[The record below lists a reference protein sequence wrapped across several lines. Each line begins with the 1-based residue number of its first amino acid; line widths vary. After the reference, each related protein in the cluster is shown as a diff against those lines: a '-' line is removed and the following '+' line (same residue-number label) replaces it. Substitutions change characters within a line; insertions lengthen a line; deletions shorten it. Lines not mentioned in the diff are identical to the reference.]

1 MQPPVAYNAPH
12 RAADTGQRER
22 ARLPGKTMEY
32 RTRRMKLILKLIAGI
47 VLGTLLGLYAPEWIT
62 RILITVKA
70 LFGELLF
77 FTIPLLI
84 LFFISSGI
92 AALPGQSGR
101 LLGRSLGLAYVSTLL
116 AGSLAF
122 LVAALVV
129 PALTRSTAAFD
140 AGQASA
146 LLPYV
151 SVTVPPV
158 FNVMTALLLA
168 FVFGLGIAATGASSL
183 RTLSDQGRD
192 VIQWVLLRA
201 IIPMLPL
208 YIAGVFAEMAAAGTV
223 FVTLRSFAI
232 VLLMAVLLHWVWI
245 VMLFVIAG
253 MRVRRSPLLL
263 IRTMLPA
270 YLTALGTMSSAAT
283 IPVSLQCSKNNGVSE
298 DVANFTVPL
307 FATVHLSGST
317 ITIVSCAVAVISMQ
331 SGLDIPPLSV
341 MVPFIL
347 TLGVVMLAAPGVPG
361 GAVMSA
367 VGLLGSMLGFGESAL
382 ALMIALYLAQDSF
395 GTACNV
401 TGDGALALILDQPP
415 HA

>member
-1 MQPPVAYNAPH
+1 
-12 RAADTGQRER
+12 
-22 ARLPGKTMEY
+22 
-32 RTRRMKLILKLIAGI
+32 MKLILKLVLGILAGI
-47 VLGTLLGLYAPEWIT
+47 LLGLYAPEWMT

-77 FTIPLLI
+77 FTVPLLI

-92 AALPGQSGR
+92 AALPHKSGQ
-101 LLGRSLGLAYVSTLL
+101 LLGRSLGLAYISTLL
-116 AGSLAF
+116 AGTFAF
-122 LVAALVV
+122 LVAAIVV
-129 PALTRSTAAFD
+129 PAFTDPTDAFD
-140 AGQASA
+140 AGQAQV

-151 SVTVPPV
+151 SMTVPPV

-183 RTLSDQGRD
+183 KTLSDQGRD
-192 VIQWVLLRA
+192 VIQWLLLKA
-201 IIPMLPL
+201 IIPMLPV

-223 FVTLRSFAI
+223 FVTLRSFAV
-232 VLLMAVLLHWVWI
+232 VLMLAVVLHWVWI
-245 VMLFVIAG
+245 VLLFVLAG
-253 MRVRRSPLLL
+253 LRSGRSPVALM
-263 IRTMLPA
+263 RNMLPA
-270 YLTALGTMSSAAT
+270 YFTALGTMSSAAT
-283 IPVSLQCSKNNGVSE
+283 IPVSLQSSKNNGVSE
-298 DVANFTVPL
+298 HVANFTVPL

-331 SGLDIPPLSV
+331 SGLDIPPISL

-401 TGDGALALILDQPP
+401 TGDGALALMLDQPP
-415 HA
+415 RA

>member
-1 MQPPVAYNAPH
+1 
-12 RAADTGQRER
+12 
-22 ARLPGKTMEY
+22 
-32 RTRRMKLILKLIAGI
+32 MKLIIKLIAGI
-47 VLGTLLGLYAPEWIT
+47 TLGIVLGLFAPEWIT

-70 LFGELLF
+70 LFAELLF
-77 FTIPLLI
+77 FTVPLLI
-84 LFFISSGI
+84 LFFITSGI
-92 AALPGQSGR
+92 AALPQKSGQ

-116 AGSLAF
+116 AGLLTF
-122 LVAALVV
+122 MVASVVV
-129 PALTRSTAAFD
+129 PALTSPSAALD
-140 AGQASA
+140 AGQS
-146 LLPYV
+146 LTLTPYV
-151 SVTVPPV
+151 SVIVPPV
-158 FNVMTALLLA
+158 FNVMTALLMA
-168 FVFGLGIAATGASSL
+168 FVFGLGIAATGAKSL
-183 RTLSDQGRD
+183 QQLSDQGRD
-192 VIQWVLLRA
+192 LIQWLLVKA
-201 IIPMLPL
+201 IIPMLPV

-232 VLLMAVLLHWVWI
+232 VLGMAVVLHWVWI
-245 VMLFVIAG
+245 TLLFVLAG
-253 MRVRRSPLLL
+253 IRTGRSPLALL
-263 IRTMLPA
+263 RNMMPA
-270 YLTALGTMSSAAT
+270 YFTALGTMSSAAT

-331 SGLDIPPLSV
+331 SNLEIPPLSV
-341 MVPFIL
+341 ILPFIL

-401 TGDGALALILDQPP
+401 TCDGALALLLDEQMQRSSAASASAPTSTP
-415 HA
+415 TADH

>member
-1 MQPPVAYNAPH
+1 
-12 RAADTGQRER
+12 
-22 ARLPGKTMEY
+22 
-32 RTRRMKLILKLIAGI
+32 MKLILKLIAGI
-47 VLGTLLGLYAPEWIT
+47 VLGIVLGLFAPDWIT

-70 LFGELLF
+70 LFAELLF

-84 LFFISSGI
+84 LFFITSGI
-92 AALPGQSGR
+92 AALPNKSGQ
-101 LLGRSLGLAYVSTLL
+101 LLGRSLGLAYISTLL
-116 AGSLAF
+116 AGGLAF
-122 LVAALVV
+122 GVAALVV
-129 PALTRSTAAFD
+129 PALTTPVAVAD
-140 AGQASA
+140 AVQAQA

-168 FVFGLGIAATGASSL
+168 FVFGLGIATTGAKTL
-183 RTLSDQGRD
+183 QQLSDQGRD
-192 VIQWVLLRA
+192 IIQWLLIRA
-201 IIPMLPL
+201 IIPMLPV

-223 FVTLRSFAI
+223 FATLRSFAV
-232 VLLMAVLLHWVWI
+232 VLAMAVLLHWVWI
-245 VMLFVIAG
+245 VVLFVLAG
-253 MRVRRSPLLL
+253 MRAGRSPLSLM
-263 IRTMLPA
+263 RNMLPA
-270 YLTALGTMSSAAT
+270 YFTALGTMSSAAT

-307 FATVHLSGST
+307 FATVHLSGSA

-331 SGLDIPPLSV
+331 ADLTIPPVSL
-341 MVPFIL
+341 MLPFIL

-367 VGLLGSMLGFGESAL
+367 VGLLGSMLGFGESAV

-401 TGDGALALILDQPP
+401 TCDGALALLLDERMR
-415 HA
+415 